1 MNSSMTSAQY
11 PFEPVSFTPIAYIQ
25 SPFKQRYGVP
35 RQPGL
40 AKNAVGLIQ
49 FKKDPDLIS
58 ALKTIEQF
66 SHLWIIFIFH
76 QHGGKKWKP
85 SIRPPRLGGRTK
97 VGVLASR
104 SPHRPN
110 PIGISVVKIN
120 KVYLNNPQGPSME
133 VQGLDLLDGTPIL
146 DVKPYIPYADAIPE
160 AVAGWATPPI
170 ERLAVTYS
178 QKAQRFLQT
187 HLQSNSPSQE
197 KSSSFTQGL
206 QAHVFHAQGLQ
217 DLITEVLELDPRPAY
232 LQREEPASAPQF
244 WGKIYGI
251 EISGFEVKYT
261 FNADGILVL
270 SIL

>member
-1 MNSSMTSAQY
+1 MNFSMTSAQY
-11 PFEPVSFTPIAYIQ
+11 PFEPVTFIPIAHIQ

-40 AKNAVGLIQ
+40 ARNAVGLIQ
-49 FKKDPDLIS
+49 FKKDPDLKS

-66 SHLWIIFIFH
+66 SHLWIVFVFH

-120 KVYLNNPQGPSME
+120 KVDLENPQGPSIE
-133 VQGLDLLDGTPIL
+133 VQGLDLLDGTPVL
-146 DVKPYIPYADAIPE
+146 DVKPYIPYADAVPE
-160 AVAGWATPPI
+160 AIAGWATPPI
-170 ERLAVTYS
+170 NRLAVTYS
-178 QKAQRFLQT
+178 KEALLFLQT
-187 HLQSNSPSQE
+187 HSQPTSP
-197 KSSSFTQGL
+197 
-206 QAHVFHAQGLQ
+206 LQ
-217 DLITEVLELDPRPAY
+217 DLITEILELDPRPAY
-232 LQREEPASAPQF
+232 LQREEPATSPHF
-244 WGKIYGI
+244 WNKTYGI

-270 SIL
+270 SIQ